1 MKLTQWEEEFW
12 KLHHE
17 EVRCENDEKVKKQ
30 TDRYASK
37 DFGFPLVPLGY
48 RVVTSVGDGFLV
60 KYKVLDTH
68 ARFGKRTVYRGK
80 FNSDISYRA
89 RKDETLMLR
98 VFKDIRARV
107 ENKIRGIDIR
117 R

>member
-12 KLHHE
+12 KIHHE
-17 EVRCENDEKVKKQ
+17 EVRCENDEEVKKQ
-30 TDRYASK
+30 TDQYASK

-48 RVVTSVGDGFLV
+48 KVVTHVGDGFHV

-80 FNSDISYRA
+80 FISTYLV